1 MSSTESTSMTGKT
14 KSSASQPLIRG
25 RNKQLLLYRQLAD
38 VLRRDIGNGKL
49 GPGAMLP
56 SMDDLAAQ
64 YRLNKAT
71 VRQAITEL
79 AAAGLVFSIP
89 AKGTFVT
96 EKDSGR
102 KNGVA
107 SRSLSIGW
115 VLSVSDEGNTGRYHT
130 EIMDAV
136 QSALREIRGHLL
148 IINAIHMSTTALCR
162 VIGEAQLDGIIL
174 VGGFDKETIRHLAGN
189 GLPAVLIDDT
199 CRGVRVDSIL
209 VDNRGGG
216 YQAVEHL
223 LSLGHRH
230 IALVTGPADLQI
242 TNDRLAGALE
252 AAAEAGIAQSAIQV
266 IHGDFSPRSGRLA
279 AAKIIAMRQRP
290 SAVFF
295 FNDEMASGA
304 LQTFHESSDIKVPQ
318 DISMVGFDDV
328 LWASLTQPPLTT
340 IRVEKELMGKE
351 AVERLKR
358 RMTTQ
363 DHIPETTIIP
373 TQLIVRKTTAAPIQ
387 RGHK

>member
-1 MSSTESTSMTGKT
+1 MRRVNARNR
-14 KSSASQPLIRG
+14 KSPEPQLVRG
-25 RNKQLLLYRQLAD
+25 RSKQRLLYRQLAD

-56 SMDDLAAQ
+56 SMDNLAAQ

-71 VRQAITEL
+71 VRQAIAEL
-79 AAAGLVFSIP
+79 TAAGLVYSVP
-89 AKGTFVT
+89 ARGTFVT
-96 EKDSGR
+96 EKSGR
-102 KNGVA
+102 KSSPS

-115 VLSVSDEGNTGRYHT
+115 VLSVGDDGNTGRYHT

-136 QSALREIRGHLL
+136 QSALREIRAHLL
-148 IINAIHMSTTALCR
+148 IINATQMTTTALCR
-162 VIGEAQLDGIIL
+162 VIGEAQLDGVIL
-174 VGGFDKETIRHLAGN
+174 VGGFNKETIRHLAGN

-223 LSLGHRH
+223 LALGHRH

-242 TNDRLAGALE
+242 TNDRMAGALE
-252 AAAEAGIAQSAIQV
+252 AAAEAGIAQSAIQ
-266 IHGDFSPRSGRLA
+266 ILHGDFSPPSGRLA

-304 LQTFHESSDIKVPQ
+304 LQTFHESGDIKVPQ
-318 DISMVGFDDV
+318 DISVVGFDDV

-340 IRVEKELMGKE
+340 IHVEKERMGQE
-351 AVERLKR
+351 AVERLRR
-358 RMTTQ
+358 RMTSQ
-363 DHIPETTIIP
+363 NHIPETTIIP
-373 TQLIVRKTTAAPIQ
+373 TQLVVRKTTAAPIQ